1 MTAKNKPHIA
11 DTATPVTTR
20 RSPVQKLVEKEK
32 VGVIDF
38 FCGCGGASK
47 GFQLANTA
55 AVEFE
60 VIAGVDFDEASCRT
74 FESSI
79 GTKAIRLDIRQLCE
93 SPEAID
99 EFKKTL
105 DLHRYKKLVLIGCAP
120 CQGFSAHR
128 RNEIEEDLR
137 KDLFV
142 MFCRIAP
149 RFSPDA
155 IFMENVPDIFST
167 RNWPFYQAGA
177 AALRQAGYRVQGRPY
192 NFAGFGL
199 PQERYRGVMIASKT
213 NVCLPVPPFGPSH
226 FQTVRQAIGDLP
238 QLGSGEQSHTD
249 PMHWVSDHRE
259 STLDILR
266 QVPKDGGNRP
276 RGVGPKCLDRARD
289 THGGYTDVYGRLAW
303 DKPAV
308 TLTGKCRTP
317 SAGRYGHPEQDR
329 GLSIREAALLQ
340 GFPKDFAFEGNFD
353 ARYQQIGN
361 AVPPLVAKVFAEHIA
376 TCCLAASDSIS
387 QQGAFLDGLSAP
399 IGAGFAIQIN
409 GFKRQRKHDFPP
421 HEEFTALDLFSG
433 AGGLSLGLKLAG
445 FKILGAVDNDEA
457 SVETYRRNLGN
468 HILQGDICALEPA
481 AVAARFGIVPGRL
494 TLLAGGPPC
503 QGFSVKRRGSDTDV
517 RNELLLEFVRFVT
530 FLRPAFFLVENV
542 TGLMSKR
549 GKVHLDELMASMREI
564 GYSTHLSQVDIV
576 QYGIPQTR
584 VRAFLIGEYTHAEP
598 KFRFPK
604 PTHNAR
610 EFRTVRDAIGDLPSP
625 LEDGSP
631 HPTVPNHYRESRMSK
646 LNLERIRTIPEG
658 GGREFL
664 PAHLALRCHQ
674 RNTAV
679 RHVDTY
685 GRLSFDQ
692 PAVTITARFDSFTR
706 GRFGHP
712 TEDRT
717 ITLREGAR
725 IQTFPDDFVFSGNRE
740 ECARQIGNAVPP
752 LIARI
757 MGEQIIKTLSG
768 KAISERKTSIQREL
782 STM

>member
-1 MTAKNKPHIA
+1 MPNCSKKAVERQKKIA
-11 DTATPVTTR
+11 V
-20 RSPVQKLVEKEK
+20 V
-32 VGVIDF
+32 DF

-47 GFQLANTA
+47 GFQLAETPYA
-55 AVEFE
+55 KFE
-60 VIAGVDFDEASCRT
+60 IVAGVDFDEACCKT
-74 FESSI
+74 FDSSI
-79 GTKAIRLDIRQLCE
+79 GAKAAKLDIRQLYE
-93 SPEAID
+93 NPAALE

-105 DLHRYKKLVLIGCAP
+105 SLQQYDKLVLIGCAP

-128 RNEIEEDLR
+128 RNVLEEDLR
-137 KDLFV
+137 KDLFI

-149 RFSPDA
+149 KFNPDA
-155 IFMENVPDIFST
+155 IFMENVPDLFST
-167 RNWPFYQAGA
+167 RNWPFFQAGA
-177 AALRQAGYRVQGRPY
+177 AALRQAGYKVQGRPY

-199 PQERYRGVMIASKT
+199 PQERFRGVMIASKT
-213 NVCLPVPPFGPSH
+213 NACLPKPPLVPT
-226 FQTVRQAIGDLP
+226 QYRTVRQAIGSLP
-238 QLGSGEQSHTD
+238 PLQAGEQSAED

-259 STLDILR
+259 STLEILR

-303 DKPAV
+303 DRPAV

-340 GFPKDFAFEGNFD
+340 GFPGDFWFEGNFD

-361 AVPPLVAKVFAEHIA
+361 AVPPIVAKYFAEHIA
-376 TCCLAASDSIS
+376 KYCLSASDALIKPNK
-387 QQGAFLDGLSAP
+387 AFLDGLSAP
-399 IGAGFAIQIN
+399 IGSGFAVQIN
-409 GFKRQRKHDFPP
+409 GFKRQRKRMEPARPDL
-421 HEEFTALDLFSG
+421 EFTALDLFSG
-433 AGGLSLGLKLAG
+433 AGGLSLGLKMAG
-445 FKILGAVDNDEA
+445 FKVLGALDNDPA
-457 SVETYRRNLGN
+457 SAETYRRNLGN
-468 HILQGDICALEPA
+468 HILCKDIRSLDPKT
-481 AVAARFGIVPGRL
+481 VARSFGVRPGEL

-503 QGFSVKRRGSDTDV
+503 QGFSVKRRGDDSDA

-530 FLRPAFFLVENV
+530 YLRPAFFLVENV

-549 GKVHLDELMASMREI
+549 GAKYIDELVASMNNL
-564 GYSTHLSQVDIV
+564 GYSPHLTQIDMV
-576 QYGIPQTR
+576 QFGIPQTR
-584 VRAFLIGEYTHAEP
+584 VRTILIGEYTEEEP
-598 KFRFPK
+598 KFRFPN
-604 PTHNAR
+604 PTHKIR
-610 EFRTVRDAIGDLPSP
+610 DYRTVRDAIGDLPSP
-625 LEDGSP
+625 PEDGSP
-631 HPTVPNHYRESRMSK
+631 HLTIPNHYRESRMSK

-658 GGREFL
+658 GGRESL
-664 PAHLALRCHQ
+664 PANLTLECHQ
-674 RNTAV
+674 RNEKV

-685 GRLSFDQ
+685 GRLAFNQ

-752 LIARI
+752 EMARI
-757 MGEQIIKTLSG
+757 LGQQIIRTLHGKTFSD
-768 KAISERKTSIQREL
+768 RKTCIQSEL